1 MTFQSS
7 GGGLGTGGLGMGMG
21 FMSPRLSSPA
31 HSTGG
36 QSERG
41 DHGGSGGGFGERGRG
56 RGRGRG
62 AGRDRGIIG
71 QTIKIT
77 QGPYKG
83 KMHFLL
89 DITHTML
96 FNVQLFA

>member
-1 MTFQSS
+1 M
-7 GGGLGTGGLGMGMG
+7 GL
-21 FMSPRLSSPA
+21 MSPRLSSPA
-31 HSTGG
+31 HSAAGG

-41 DHGGSGGGFGERGRG
+41 DRGPGGGFGERNRG

-83 KMHFLL
+83 ERMIMRGNCQSLFP
-89 DITHTML
+89 L
-96 FNVQLFA
+96 FNG